1 MLFFWLLTSAFRAQ
15 PGRWLIAG
23 LTVALG
29 IGLAVAI
36 HTVNRSALSEFG
48 RALDTVNGQASAQ
61 LVSTSGDFSDALLDA
76 VVSHQKELGIRAV
89 SPVLER
95 ATQPVRVLGLD
106 IFQAGRVTSA
116 LLPSVSEDQR
126 LRVFDQNAIFLSAT
140 ALKELAVAIGDD
152 LNLAFGGKTQTFKVA
167 GLVPGIAG
175 QSLAVMDLGVA
186 QWRLGGLGQL
196 SRLDIQLADGASE
209 KDLLIALKKL
219 NLGLTLVTA
228 NDRDRRMSNLSRAY
242 RVNLSVLALVALF
255 TGAFLVFTTISFS
268 VLRQQSELALL
279 SVLGAGRTWLF
290 GLVLTQ
296 SLLVAALGGLL
307 GIGLGLGLASVL
319 LRVMGGDLGAGYFS
333 TTAPPLDIDVSML
346 LGFWLLSLLV
356 GAVAGY
362 FPARAATAGS
372 PVSQLRAGATER
384 TLKPVLNARLA
395 VALAI
400 ISLVLTLLPPIDGL
414 PIAAYLSIAFLL
426 FAGIALMPSL
436 VMQIFSS
443 MARFIPSAGVRT
455 MSPSLTLA
463 LWRLAQAPASAA
475 GLIAGV
481 VAALALT
488 VAMVVMVA
496 SFRDSVTQ
504 WLDKVLPADLYA
516 NLTRNDLNDPS
527 GQNPTSQ
534 SSDASVKGSISSLND
549 VSGQDSV
556 SLARL
561 AAIPE
566 IARVEFTLQQKILFR
581 PEQPEVMLIARPV
594 PLNRAA
600 QVLPLTGKLSLQ
612 PNGVKGPLP
621 EVFVSEAMLDLYGW
635 KPGELHTLPVKAS
648 TGEYLSVWVVGVFR
662 DYGRQHGSIVMDI
675 STYQALTQDKR
686 RTDIALWLAPHASP
700 TEVLERLRTQFPQFK
715 TLEFRSSTDLRALS
729 LTIFDRS
736 FAMTYALEVA
746 ALLVAL
752 FTVAAGFAGQAL
764 LRQKEFALVQQLGQ
778 SSSQLTQWISVE
790 SGLLLVLAS
799 CWGTVLG
806 LLMSQVLIHRVNP
819 QSFHWTMETSLPAVA
834 IVVLILVTEVLGILA
849 AVWAAK
855 RNLNSERLALSL
867 REDW

>member
-1 MLFFWLLTSAFRAQ
+1 MLFFLLLTSAFRVQ

-61 LVSTSGDFSDALLDA
+61 LVATSGDFPDALLDE
-76 VVSHQKELGIRAV
+76 VVSRQKELGISAV

-95 ATQPVRVLGLD
+95 ATQTVRVLGLD

-116 LLPSVSEDQR
+116 LLPAVSGEQR
-126 LRVFDQNAIFLSAT
+126 MRVFDQDAIFLSAA
-140 ALKELAVAIGDD
+140 ALKELAVAVDDD
-152 LNLAFGGKTQTFKVA
+152 LILSFDGKKQRFKVA
-167 GLVPGIAG
+167 GLVPGVAG

-196 SRLDIQLADGASE
+196 SRLDIQLDAGGSE
-209 KDLLIALKKL
+209 KDLAVALKNL

-228 NDRDRRMSNLSRAY
+228 DDRDRRMSNLSRAY

-279 SVLGAGRTWLF
+279 RVLGAGRMWLF

-296 SLLVAALGGLL
+296 ALLVAAIGGLL
-307 GIGLGLGLASVL
+307 GIGLGLGFASVL

-333 TTAPPLDIDVSML
+333 TTIPPLDTDVSVL
-346 LGFWLLSLLV
+346 LGFWFLSLVV
-356 GAVAGY
+356 GGVAGY
-362 FPARAATAGS
+362 FPARSATAGS
-372 PVSQLRAGATER
+372 PASQLRAGATER
-384 TLKPVLNARLA
+384 LLKPVLNARIA
-395 VALAI
+395 VALAFT
-400 ISLVLTLLPPIDGL
+400 SMVLTLLPPIDGL
-414 PIAAYLSIAFLL
+414 PLAAYLSIAFLL
-426 FAGIALMPSL
+426 FAGLALLPSL
-436 VMQIFSS
+436 VNQFFSR
-443 MARFIPSAGVRT
+443 MARLIPTRGTRVI
-455 MSPSLTLA
+455 SPSLTLA
-463 LWRLAQAPASAA
+463 VWRLAQAPASAS

-516 NLTRNDLNDPS
+516 SLTRSDLTEALGPDPVLL
-527 GQNPTSQ
+527 
-534 SSDASVKGSISSLND
+534 DAIAAVPG
-549 VSGQDSV
+549 VS
-556 SLARL
+556 R
-561 AAIPE
+561 I
-566 IARVEFTLQQKILFR
+566 EFTLQRKLLFR
-581 PEQPEVMLIARPV
+581 PDQPAVMLIARPV
-594 PLNRAA
+594 PANRAT
-600 QVLPLTGKLSLQ
+600 QVLPLTGNLSTQ
-612 PNGVKGPLP
+612 PKGARDPLP

-635 KPGELHTLPVKAS
+635 KPAEVHTLPIKGSA
-648 TGEYLSVWVVGVFR
+648 GEYLLVWVAGVFR
-662 DYGRQHGSIVMDI
+662 DYGRQHGSVVMDM
-675 STYQALTQDKR
+675 TAYQALTQDKR
-686 RTDIALWLAPHASP
+686 HTDLALWLTPDSSP
-700 TEVLERLRTQFPQFK
+700 AAVLERLRAQFSQFK
-715 TLEFRSSTDLRALS
+715 ALEFRSSTDLRALS

-736 FAMTYALEVA
+736 FAMTYVLEVA

-764 LRQKEFALVQQLGQ
+764 LRQKEFALVRQLGQ
-778 SSSQLTQWISVE
+778 SSSQLTQWISYE
-790 SGLLLVLAS
+790 SGLLLALAAG
-799 CWGTVLG
+799 WGTVLG

-819 QSFHWTMETSLPAVA
+819 QSFHWTMETSLPAGA
-834 IVVLILVTEVLGILA
+834 IAVFILLTLSLGMIA

-855 RNLNSERLALSL
+855 RNLNADRLVLSL

>member
-23 LTVALG
+23 FTVALG

-61 LVSTSGDFSDALLDA
+61 LVSSSGDFPDALFDE
-76 VVSHQKELGIRAV
+76 VVSRQKQLGIRAV

-116 LLPSVSEDQR
+116 LLPAVSEEQR
-126 LRVFDQNAIFLSAT
+126 MRVFDQEAIFLSAT
-140 ALKELAVAIGDD
+140 ALKELDLAVGDD
-152 LNLAFGGKTQTFKVA
+152 LTLTLGGKKITFNVA
-167 GLVPGIAG
+167 GLVPGAAG

-186 QWRLGGLGQL
+186 QWRLEGLDQL
-196 SRLDIQLADGASE
+196 SRLDIQLSE
-209 KDLLIALKKL
+209 GRSLKELAVALENS
-219 NLGLTLVTA
+219 NLGLKLVTA
-228 NDRDRRMSNLSRAY
+228 EDRDRRMSNLSRAY

-268 VLRQQSELALL
+268 VLRQQSQLALL
-279 SVLGAGRTWLF
+279 SVLGAGRLWLF

-296 SLLVAALGGLL
+296 ALLVAALGGLV

-333 TTAPPLDIDVSML
+333 TTVPPLDMDAAVL
-346 LGFWLLSLLV
+346 LGFWLLSLVV
-356 GAVAGY
+356 GGVAGY

-372 PVSQLRAGATER
+372 PVLQLRAGATER
-384 TLKPVLNARLA
+384 MLKPVLNARVA
-395 VALAI
+395 VGLGL
-400 ISLVLTLLPPIDGL
+400 ISVVLTYIPSMDGL

-426 FAGIALMPSL
+426 FAGLALMPSL
-436 VMQIFSS
+436 VNQFFAW
-443 MARFIPSAGVRT
+443 MARSLLSGHTRAV
-455 MSPSLTLA
+455 SPSFTLA
-463 LWRLAQAPASAA
+463 VWRLAQAPASAA
-475 GLIAGV
+475 GLISGV

-504 WLDKVLPADLYA
+504 WLDKVLPADLYGS
-516 NLTRNDLNDPS
+516 LSRSDLNQALIKDPALI
-527 GQNPTSQ
+527 Q
-534 SSDASVKGSISSLND
+534 A
-549 VSGQDSV
+549 
-556 SLARL
+556 L
-561 AAIPE
+561 AAVPGVS
-566 IARVEFTLQQKILFR
+566 RLEFTLQQKILFR
-581 PEQPEVMLIARPV
+581 PDQPEVMLIARAV
-594 PLNRAA
+594 PAARAA
-600 QVLPLTGKLSLQ
+600 QVLPLTGDLATQ
-612 PNGVKGPLP
+612 PKAAKAPLP
-621 EVFVSEAMLDLYGW
+621 EVFVSEALRDLYGF
-635 KPGELHTLPVKAS
+635 KPGEIHTLPVKGID
-648 TGEYLSVWVVGVFR
+648 GENLSVWVAGVFR
-662 DYGRQHGSIVMDI
+662 DYGRQHGSVVMDI
-675 STYQALTQDKR
+675 AAYQALTQDRR
-686 RTDIALWLAPHASP
+686 RTDIALWLAPDTRAA
-700 TEVLERLRTQFPQFK
+700 EVLERLRTQFPSLK
-715 TLEFRSSTDLRALS
+715 AIEFRSSTELRALS

-736 FAMTYALEVA
+736 FAMTYALEIA

-778 SSSQLTQWISVE
+778 SATQLTQWMTYE
-790 SGLLLVLAS
+790 SGLLLALAA

-819 QSFHWTMETSLPAVA
+819 QSFHWTMETSIPMVA
-834 IVVLILVTEVLGILA
+834 IVVLILLTVLLGMIA

-855 RNLNSERLALSL
+855 RNLKADRLALSL

>member
-15 PGRWLIAG
+15 RGRWLIAG

-48 RALDTVNGQASAQ
+48 RALDMVNGQASAQ
-61 LVSTSGDFSDALLDA
+61 LVATSGDFSDALLDG
-76 VVSHQKELGIRAV
+76 VVSRQKELGIRAV

-95 ATQPVRVLGLD
+95 AAQPVRVLGLD

-116 LLPSVSEDQR
+116 LLPAVSEEQPM
-126 LRVFDQNAIFLSAT
+126 RVFDPDAIFLSAT
-140 ALKELAVAIGDD
+140 ALKELGVIVGDD
-152 LNLAFGGKTQTFKVA
+152 LNLSFGGIRQTFKVA
-167 GLVPGIAG
+167 GLVPGVSG

-196 SRLDIQLADGASE
+196 SRLDIQLVDGASA
-209 KDLLIALKKL
+209 KDLAVALKNL
-219 NLGLTLVTA
+219 NIGLTLVTA

-296 SLLVAALGGLL
+296 ALVVAAVGGLL
-307 GIGLGLGLASVL
+307 GIGLGLGVASVL

-333 TTAPPLDIDVSML
+333 TTVPPLDIDVPL
-346 LGFWLLSLLV
+346 LFGFWLLSLFV

-384 TLKPVLNARLA
+384 MLKPVLNARLA
-395 VALAI
+395 VVLALS
-400 ISLVLTLLPPIDGL
+400 SLVLTLIPPIDGL
-414 PIAAYLSIAFLL
+414 PLAAYLSIAFLL

-436 VMQIFSS
+436 VKQFFTWL
-443 MARFIPSAGVRT
+443 AHVIPSEGARAI
-455 MSPSLTLA
+455 SPSLTLA

-516 NLTRNDLNDPS
+516 SLTRSDLTNAP
-527 GQNPTSQ
+527 GQDPTSY
-534 SSDASVKGSISSLND
+534 SSDAS
-549 VSGQDSV
+549 GQDPA
-556 SLARL
+556 SLHRL
-561 AAIPE
+561 AAIPG
-566 IARVEFTLQQKILFR
+566 IARVEFTLQQKLLFR

-594 PLNRAA
+594 PNNRAA
-600 QVLPLTGKLSLQ
+600 KVLPLTGDLSTQ
-612 PNGVKGPLP
+612 PMGTKDSLP
-621 EVFVSEAMLDLYGW
+621 EVFVSEALLDLYGW
-635 KPGELHTLPVKAS
+635 KPGETHTLPVKAKS
-648 TGEYLSVWVVGVFR
+648 GEYLSVWVASVFR
-662 DYGRQHGSIVMDI
+662 DYGRQHGSVVMDI
-675 STYQALTQDKR
+675 SVYQALTQDRR
-686 RTDIALWLAPHASP
+686 RTDIALWLTPEANS
-700 TEVLERLRTQFPQFK
+700 TEVLERVRTQFASFK
-715 TLEFRSSTDLRALS
+715 ALEFRSSTDLRALS

-778 SSSQLTQWISVE
+778 SSSQLTQWISFE
-790 SGLLLVLAS
+790 SGLLLALAA
-799 CWGTVLG
+799 CWGALLG

-819 QSFHWTMETSLPAVA
+819 QSFHWTMETSLPTVA
-834 IVVLILVTEVLGILA
+834 IVVLILVTVLLGMLA

-855 RNLNSERLALSL
+855 RNLNAKQLALSL

>member
-23 LTVALG
+23 LTVGLG

-61 LVSTSGDFSDALLDA
+61 LVATSGDFSDELLDA
-76 VVSHQKELGIRAV
+76 VVSRQKELGIRAV

-116 LLPSVSEDQR
+116 LLPSVSDDRRMQ
-126 LRVFDQNAIFLSAT
+126 VFAENAIFLSAT
-140 ALKELAVAIGDD
+140 ALKELAVAVSDD
-152 LNLAFGGKTQTFKVA
+152 LILSFGGKTQTFKVA
-167 GLVPGIAG
+167 GLVPGAAG

-186 QWRLGGLGQL
+186 QWRLGGLGLL
-196 SRLDIQLADGASE
+196 SRLDIQLVEGGSA
-209 KDLLIALKKL
+209 KDLAVALKNL

-228 NDRDRRMSNLSRAY
+228 EDRDRRMSNLSRAY

-279 SVLGAGRTWLF
+279 SVLGAARTWLF

-296 SLLVAALGGLL
+296 ALLVAALGGLL
-307 GIGLGLGLASVL
+307 GIGLGLGIAWVL

-333 TTAPPLDIDVSML
+333 TTVPPLDIDVWVL
-346 LGFWLLSLLV
+346 LGFWLLSLAV
-356 GAVAGY
+356 GAIAGY

-384 TLKPVLNARLA
+384 TLKPVLNARIAAVLA
-395 VALAI
+395 LTSI
-400 ISLVLTLLPPIDGL
+400 VLTLMPPIDGL
-414 PIAAYLSIAFLL
+414 PLAAYLSIAFLL

-436 VMQIFSS
+436 VKQFFTW
-443 MARFIPSAGVRT
+443 MARRIPSAGACA

-463 LWRLAQAPASAA
+463 VWRLAQAPASAA

-504 WLDKVLPADLYA
+504 WLYKVLPADLYA
-516 NLTRNDLNDPS
+516 SLTRSDLNEPH
-527 GQNPTSQ
+527 
-534 SSDASVKGSISSLND
+534 
-549 VSGQDSV
+549 
-556 SLARL
+556 RL
-561 AAIPE
+561 AAISG
-566 IARVEFTLQQKILFR
+566 IARVELTLQQKILFR

-594 PLNRAA
+594 PSGRAA
-600 QVLPLTGKLSLQ
+600 QVLPVTGDLSIQ
-612 PNGVKGPLP
+612 PKGITNPLP
-621 EVFVSEAMLDLYGW
+621 EVFVSEAMLDLYNW
-635 KPGELHTLPVKAS
+635 KPGEIHTLPLKAS
-648 TGEYLSVWVVGVFR
+648 SGEYLSVWVAGVFR

-675 STYQALTQDKR
+675 SVYQALTQDRR
-686 RTDIALWLAPHASP
+686 RTDIALWLTPDASP
-700 TEVLERLRTQFPQFK
+700 AEVLERLRTQFPTLK
-715 TLEFRSSTDLRALS
+715 ALEFRSSSDLRALS

-778 SSSQLTQWISVE
+778 SSSQLTKWISVE
-790 SGLLLVLAS
+790 SGLLLALAS

-806 LLMSQVLIHRVNP
+806 LLMSQILIHRVNP
-819 QSFHWTMETSLPAVA
+819 QSFHWTMETSLPTVA
-834 IVVLILVTEVLGILA
+834 IVVLTLVTVLLGILV

-855 RNLNSERLALSL
+855 RNLNAERLALSL

>member
-15 PGRWLIAG
+15 PGRWLVAG

-61 LVSTSGDFSDALLDA
+61 LVATSGDFSDALLDG
-76 VVSHQKELGIRAV
+76 VVSRQKELGIRAV

-95 ATQPVRVLGLD
+95 AAQPVRVLGLD

-116 LLPSVSEDQR
+116 LLPAASEEQR
-126 LRVFDQNAIFLSAT
+126 MRVFDPDAIFLSAT
-140 ALKELAVAIGDD
+140 ALKELGVIVGDD
-152 LNLAFGGKTQTFKVA
+152 LNLSFGGIRQTFKVA
-167 GLVPGIAG
+167 GLVPGVSG

-196 SRLDIQLADGASE
+196 SRLDIQLEDGASVNQ
-209 KDLLIALKKL
+209 LVVALKNL

-228 NDRDRRMSNLSRAY
+228 DDRDRRMSNLSRAY

-296 SLLVAALGGLL
+296 ALVVAAVGGLL
-307 GIGLGLGLASVL
+307 GIGLGLGVASVL

-333 TTAPPLDIDVSML
+333 TTVPPLDIDVSL
-346 LGFWLLSLLV
+346 LFGFWLLSLFV

-384 TLKPVLNARLA
+384 MLKPVLNARLA
-395 VALAI
+395 VVLALS
-400 ISLVLTLLPPIDGL
+400 SLVLTLIPPIDGL
-414 PIAAYLSIAFLL
+414 PLAAYLSIAFLL

-436 VMQIFSS
+436 VKQFFTWL
-443 MARFIPSAGVRT
+443 AHVIPSEGARAI
-455 MSPSLTLA
+455 SPSLTLA

-516 NLTRNDLNDPS
+516 SLTRSDLNNAP
-527 GQNPTSQ
+527 GQDPTSY
-534 SSDASVKGSISSLND
+534 SSDAS
-549 VSGQDSV
+549 GQDPA
-556 SLARL
+556 SLHRL
-561 AAIPE
+561 AAVPG
-566 IARVEFTLQQKILFR
+566 IARVEFTLQQKLLFR
-581 PEQPEVMLIARPV
+581 PEQPEVVLIARPV
-594 PLNRAA
+594 PNNRAA
-600 QVLPLTGKLSLQ
+600 KVLPLTGDLSTQ
-612 PNGVKGPLP
+612 PMGTKDSLP
-621 EVFVSEAMLDLYGW
+621 EVFVSEALLDLYGW
-635 KPGELHTLPVKAS
+635 KPGETHTLPVKAKS
-648 TGEYLSVWVVGVFR
+648 GEYLSVWVAGVFR
-662 DYGRQHGSIVMDI
+662 DYGRQHGSVVMDI
-675 STYQALTQDKR
+675 SVYQALTQDRR
-686 RTDIALWLAPHASP
+686 RTDIALWLTPEANS
-700 TEVLERLRTQFPQFK
+700 TEVLERVRTQFASFK
-715 TLEFRSSTDLRALS
+715 ALEFRSSTDLRALS

-778 SSSQLTQWISVE
+778 SSSQLTQWISFE
-790 SGLLLVLAS
+790 SGLLLALAA
-799 CWGTVLG
+799 CWGTLLG

-819 QSFHWTMETSLPAVA
+819 QSFHWTMETSLPTVA
-834 IVVLILVTEVLGILA
+834 IVVLILVTVLLGMLA

-855 RNLNSERLALSL
+855 RNLNAKQLALSL